1 MTGHSISTEQSEGF
15 LSTIHTMIDDLD
27 TISSDIDDNTYLRLV
42 NGLQRLYN
50 IHNSSDQ
57 SPNSV
62 TSDSMT
68 RATNQRPRETY
79 RENFLDNNEVEIT
92 RILAQHYGRVYDSS
106 GVLISNEPYPINNDV
121 NTNTN
126 NNPIITNV
134 NTNTN
139 NNPIIT
145 NAITN
150 TNNNP
155 IITNVLNN
163 NTNNDN
169 DNDNDNEFNE
179 ELLRESVAY
188 RALYN
193 APYDY
198 WNHERD
204 RNSHANA
211 IAR

>member
-27 TISSDIDDNTYLRLV
+27 TISSDIDDNIYLRLV

-68 RATNQRPRETY
+68 RAMNQRPRETY

-92 RILAQHYGRVYDSS
+92 RILAQQYGRVYDSS
-106 GVLISNEPYPINNDV
+106 GVLINNEPYPINYDINTINA

-126 NNPIITNV
+126 
-134 NTNTN
+134 
-139 NNPIIT
+139 
-145 NAITN
+145 TN

-169 DNDNDNEFNE
+169 EFNEFNEVNEELLE

-188 RALYN
+188 SALYN